1 MITDTH
7 TFATRG
13 PDGHCFS
20 WGEELASNNGVMNL
34 LLKGM
39 VETLFAQNVP
49 LEHTVQLLH
58 IRTPRVLLSPD
69 RGAKILDAGNQ
80 HEPIPTQTLLTR
92 LLMSYTKS
100 S

>member
-39 VETLFAQNVP
+39 VEALFAQNVP
-49 LEHTVQLLH
+49 LEYTVQLLH
-58 IRTPRVLLSPD
+58 VHTSHLL
-69 RGAKILDAGNQ
+69 L
-80 HEPIPTQTLLTR
+80 
-92 LLMSYTKS
+92 
-100 S
+100 